1 MTPIKEAKEEE
12 RANLENFKALL
23 IEKLA
28 EIEAAKEE
36 KDAEWIEEAAQHD
49 SQTAVIQHVKEII
62 QSGFSAAFL

>member
-1 MTPIKEAKEEE
+1 LTPIKEAKEEE

-23 IEKLA
+23 IEKIA

-36 KDAEWIEEAAQHD
+36 KDAEWAEEAEQHD
-49 SQTAVIQHVKEII
+49 SQTAVIQKVKEII